1 MQVLIATDGSRQSL
15 VAARY
20 FKSFADPEQIDGVTV
35 IAVVRPLAA
44 VAFADDLSALDKKE
58 AKTHATSFR
67 EAAQS
72 ALDVVAKEFDGWGP
86 KVSRKIRSGSPANEI
101 IKAAGDLDAGL
112 VVVASGSRG
121 LSEAVLVGSTAQ
133 RVQHY
138 APCPVLVVRPAPK
151 VRKAPRR
158 VRAAAAKVRP
168 TK

>member
-1 MQVLIATDGSRQSL
+1 MHVLIATDGSKQSL

-20 FKSFADPEQIDGVTV
+20 LKSFADPERVDRITV
-35 IAVVRPLAA
+35 VAVVRPLAA
-44 VAFADDLSALDKKE
+44 VAFADDLSALDRSE
-58 AKTHATSFR
+58 AKSHTTSFR
-67 EAAQS
+67 EAAQN

-86 KVSRKIRSGSPANEI
+86 KVTKKIRSGSPANEI

-151 VRKAPRR
+151 PRKVKEPRR
-158 VRAAAAKVRP
+158 ATAKRR
-168 TK
+168 TAT